1 MEKTGKKV
9 GKLSIFLSLASV
21 SMVFAVMY
29 SIPYVKS
36 VFYDGMLAIT
46 GVSNAEL
53 GVLMTIYGL
62 GEVFTPGIGGILAS
76 KYDHKIIILISSIG
90 TAIACALMALF
101 PSFVMALVVWTIL
114 VFSTLF
120 MVWGTLFKAIRLIVS
135 DEEQG
140 KISGYF
146 GGFIGVCYLVVNGL
160 CLVIYSMVGGDD
172 AVLGM
177 KGVFYALAIM
187 MVIFSILCYFA
198 LKRTGVNNPTAAEEM
213 KNDTGAKLP
222 FWSELK
228 AVMKYPGVWY
238 FGGTLFCV
246 YSTNIAIQYFTP
258 YFTSVLQA
266 AAVFSGVIAIVRSY
280 GMRLLGSPTGG
291 FLAGKL
297 NSVSNAII
305 IAFIGTGLSIIA
317 VLLLPSNFASI
328 GILIALVLLAS
339 FFNNVGNGIE
349 YAIPTEGRVPVKY
362 HAAAIG
368 LGSAIGFAPD
378 LFEHVLFG
386 HWIDKFG
393 ADGYTYIFI
402 YGVAAAVAGIAL
414 LVKYNAD
421 KKRITGTA
429 APSTAE

>member
-1 MEKTGKKV
+1 MKKG
-9 GKLSIFLSLASV
+9 GKLAIFLSLASV

-36 VFYDGMLAIT
+36 VFYDGMLAVT

-53 GVLMTIYGL
+53 GILMTIYGL

-76 KYDHKIIILISSIG
+76 KYDHKFIILISSIG
-90 TAIACALMALF
+90 TAVACVLIALF
-101 PSFVMALVVWTIL
+101 PSFAMALVVWTIL

-140 KISGYF
+140 RISGYF

-172 AVLGM
+172 ALLGM
-177 KGVFYALAIM
+177 KGVFYTLAVL
-187 MVIFSILCYFA
+187 MVLCSIACYFA
-198 LKRTGVNNPTAAEEM
+198 LKKTGVNNPTAVEEM
-213 KNDTGAKLP
+213 KNDSKETSSFL
-222 FWSELK
+222 SEMK
-228 AVMKYPGVWY
+228 AVMKYPSVWY

-258 YFTSVLQA
+258 YFTGVLQA
-266 AAVFSGVIAIVRSY
+266 AAVFSGIVAIVRSY

-297 NSVSNAII
+297 KSVSNAII
-305 IAFIGTGLSIIA
+305 IAFIATVLSIVA
-317 VLLLPSNFASI
+317 VLLLPPNFTSI
-328 GILIALVLLAS
+328 GILVALVLLAS
-339 FFNNVGNGIE
+339 FFNNIGNGIE
-349 YAIPTEGRVPVKY
+349 YAIPAEGRVPVKY

-368 LGSAIGFAPD
+368 FGSAIGFAPD

-393 ADGYTYIFI
+393 SAGYTFIFI
-402 YGVAAAVAGIAL
+402 YGIAAAVAGIAL
-414 LVKYNAD
+414 LIKYNAD
-421 KKRITGTA
+421 KRRLSTA
-429 APSTAE
+429 A

>member
-1 MEKTGKKV
+1 MQKGAET
-9 GKLSIFLSLASV
+9 KLS
-21 SMVFAVMY
+21 
-29 SIPYVKS
+29 
-36 VFYDGMLAIT
+36 
-46 GVSNAEL
+46 
-53 GVLMTIYGL
+53 
-62 GEVFTPGIGGILAS
+62 
-76 KYDHKIIILISSIG
+76 
-90 TAIACALMALF
+90 
-101 PSFVMALVVWTIL
+101 
-114 VFSTLF
+114 
-120 MVWGTLFKAIRLIVS
+120 
-135 DEEQG
+135 
-140 KISGYF
+140 
-146 GGFIGVCYLVVNGL
+146 
-160 CLVIYSMVGGDD
+160 
-172 AVLGM
+172 
-177 KGVFYALAIM
+177 
-187 MVIFSILCYFA
+187 
-198 LKRTGVNNPTAAEEM
+198 
-213 KNDTGAKLP
+213 
-222 FWSELK
+222 FWNELK

-297 NSVSNAII
+297 KSVSNAII
-305 IAFIGTGLSIIA
+305 IAFIGTGLSILA
-317 VLLLPSNFASI
+317 VLLLPGNFTSI

-368 LGSAIGFAPD
+368 FGSALGFAPD

-414 LVKYNAD
+414 LIKYNAD
-421 KKRITGTA
+421 RRRLA
-429 APSTAE
+429 AAASSAA